1 VIFALQIV
9 DQYTNTQYSLH
20 STERTTLCLCVCVT
34 ITYCLSRAVLYPH
47 HPSGRKRRVKS
58 EGEAYYVLRT
68 VRKRE
73 VRSAPLPLES
83 RDLSLSERDVGCMLS
98 TYA

>member
-1 VIFALQIV
+1 VFV
-9 DQYTNTQYSLH
+9 
-20 STERTTLCLCVCVT
+20 CLCYYHLLP
-34 ITYCLSRAVLYPH
+34 IAVLYPH
-47 HPSGRKRRVKS
+47 HPSERKRRVKS